1 MSASGFDFHSILQ
14 PGDHVVVGQTCAE
27 PRTLTRA
34 LVQQAPELGSL
45 NIFLGA
51 LFSDT
56 FAGALPPEMRFVSYG
71 AMGQAADLARRGL
84 LDVLPER
91 ISRLPALFEQG
102 VLRADVV
109 LVQLAPGV
117 DGAPPSLSLANDH
130 VLAAARRARVVVA
143 ELNPHAPWTHGAAWP
158 ADVPIHHWV
167 DAELPPL
174 ELPAPPDSAVARAI
188 AADVASVVG
197 EGATLQAGI
206 GALPDAALAGLHGH
220 RALGFHSGILGDAA
234 VALIERGAITNARKG
249 VDAGLSVANT
259 VCGTAPTYGFV
270 HRNPAVRVLPPTH
283 VHAAEVLARVGRLHA
298 INGALQVDLSGQA
311 NCESVNGRAV
321 GGIGGLLDF
330 HRAARA
336 SEGGRG
342 IVVLPATAAGGT
354 QSRIVL
360 DLGGNPAT
368 IGRADA
374 DCVITEHGV
383 ADLRN
388 ATLAER
394 ARRLIAIAA
403 PEFRERLR
411 HDARAV
417 LGV

>member
-1 MSASGFDFHSILQ
+1 MI
-14 PGDHVVVGQTCAE
+14 VGQACAE

-34 LVQQAPELGSL
+34 LLKQAGEHAPLTL
-45 NIFLGA
+45 FLGA
-51 LFSDT
+51 LMSDT
-56 FAGALPPEMRFVSYG
+56 FAGPLPPHLRFVSYG
-71 AMGQAADLARRGL
+71 AMGQAADLAQRGL

-91 ISRLPALFEQG
+91 YGRLPDLFQRG

-109 LVQLAPGV
+109 LVQLAPGEG
-117 DGAPPSLSLANDH
+117 GAAPSLSLANDH
-130 VLAAARRARVVVA
+130 VLDAARRARVVVA
-143 ELNPHAPWTHGAAWP
+143 ERNPHAPWTHGAEWP

-167 DAELPPL
+167 DATAPPL
-174 ELPAPPDSAVARAI
+174 ELPAPTDSAVARAI
-188 AADVASVVG
+188 ASHVASVVG
-197 EGATLQAGI
+197 DGATLQAGI

-220 RALGFHSGILGDAA
+220 RDLGWHSGMLGDAA
-234 VALIERGAITNARKG
+234 VNLIQRGVITNARKG
-249 VDAGLSVANT
+249 VDAGISVANT
-259 VCGTAPTYGFV
+259 VCGTAATYRFV
-270 HRNPAVRVLPPTH
+270 HRNPAVRVRPPTH

-298 INGALQVDLSGQA
+298 INGALQVDLSGQV
-311 NCESVNGRAV
+311 NCEAIDGRWV
-321 GGIGGLLDF
+321 GGVGGLLDF

-336 SEGGRG
+336 SEGGRA
-342 IVVLPATAAGGT
+342 IVVLPSTAAGGT
-354 QSRIVL
+354 QSRIAL
-360 DLGGNPAT
+360 DLAGNPAT

-417 LGV
+417 LGA